1 MPLRSQLFSDSN
13 ALQACLVSDAAHV
26 VPGARGHHVALI
38 QSALVRLRFLEAQDA
53 RAEAGFYGPRT
64 AAAVLAYKRQF
75 RIINRT
81 YQTEADNIVGRMT
94 IASLDDA
101 IWVLDGGHD
110 GVPRAPSWLGLHPAS
125 PPSGT
130 GRSEPTPPRVVR
142 ALAVV
147 SEPSV
152 TGGGDAFEPPLSTL
166 PQDMQDAVR
175 RSNDAK
181 KPDELM
187 LFPFLAKHEGP
198 LPAKE
203 LSARFGGGNASTTE
217 TLKELHARMKPFD
230 LWKNIRIIINVF
242 RGVGS
247 KGLFCTIFD
256 RSAFF
261 AQMEA
266 LTTGPR
272 LGPDP
277 NLVPVSVPLT
287 DSKFCRDMF
296 NAHGP
301 RDTFREIVKQGP
313 GLHICIPQAAAPSST
328 LCDLHIDEIQQGQV
342 CSRGFCIPIVNGQT
356 IEHLRTVG
364 PWLIED
370 AKKKFGKLF

>member
-1 MPLRSQLFSDSN
+1 MPLRSRLFADN
-13 ALQACLVSDAAHV
+13 KALQACLVSDPAHV
-26 VPGARGHHVALI
+26 VPGARGEHVTLI
-38 QSALVRLRFLEAQDA
+38 QSALVRLRFLEVRDA
-53 RAEAGFYGPRT
+53 LSEPGYYGPRT

-75 RIINRT
+75 QIINRK
-81 YQTEADNIVGRMT
+81 YQTQADNIVGRMT
-94 IASLDDA
+94 IASLDHA
-101 IWVLDGGHD
+101 IWVLDGGD
-110 GVPRAPSWLGLHPAS
+110 GAPRAGSWPAPHPHS
-125 PPSGT
+125 PPAAAVPSAA
-130 GRSEPTPPRVVR
+130 SPPRVVR
-142 ALAVV
+142 ALTAAA
-147 SEPSV
+147 EPSR
-152 TGGGDAFEPPLSTL
+152 TGGGEAFEPPLSDL
-166 PQDMQDAVR
+166 PQDIQDAVR

-187 LFPFLAKHEGP
+187 LFPFVAKHEGP

-203 LSARFGGGNASTTE
+203 LSARFGGDNASTTE
-217 TLKELHARMKPFD
+217 TLKELHTRMKPFD
-230 LWKNIRIIINVF
+230 IWKNIRIIINVF

-256 RSAFF
+256 RRAFF
-261 AQMEA
+261 AQMDR

-272 LGPDP
+272 LSPDP
-277 NLVPVSVPLT
+277 NVVPVSIPLT

-313 GLHICIPQAAAPSST
+313 GLHICIPQAAAPSKT
-328 LCDLHIDEIQQGQV
+328 LCDLHIDDIQQGQV

-364 PWLIED
+364 PWLIQD
-370 AKKKFGKLF
+370 ALEKFRKIF